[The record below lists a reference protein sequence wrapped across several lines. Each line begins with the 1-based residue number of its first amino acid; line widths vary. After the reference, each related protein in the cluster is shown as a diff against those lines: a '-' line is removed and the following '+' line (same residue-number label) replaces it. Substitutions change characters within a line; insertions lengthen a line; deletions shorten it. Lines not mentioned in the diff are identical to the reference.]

1 MSGVDGSDPP
11 DHGDGSAPTCP
22 HCRELAD
29 QVADLK
35 SRLAAARSEPCAHP
49 PFALEAVRLETRSW
63 AEGWVL
69 RPSPSQRA
77 WMTATPFSYQCL
89 PLVIANQ
96 WGWQVLCPTDVQVTW
111 DGSPE
116 PGWPPHRRRPAIHS
130 RRAEPVRIR
139 DRHLQAPLAIPD
151 PSRLGPL
158 CQGPE
163 QPLEDQLRVARRGDR
178 DLVAQIPV
186 HLELE
191 ARRAWYGHL
200 RGGRAWASSCRCRTR
215 RFRTHRP
222 ERLPSRP
229 SIPSS
234 SLNCSGG
241 MRNGSVS
248 PTSRS
253 GSTFAIAGRMRS
265 RSISS
270 KFRFHRSPPP
280 AMAFRKRW
288 PMLPSSDPCPLFR
301 SPTGD
306 RGEKQKDG
314 TTESTA
320 SLLHIVPS
328 LERA

>member
-1 MSGVDGSDPP
+1 MGA
-11 DHGDGSAPTCP
+11 APVTLP
-22 HCRELAD
+22 A
-29 QVADLK
+29 
-35 SRLAAARSEPCAHP
+35 
-49 PFALEAVRLETRSW
+49 
-63 AEGWVL
+63 
-69 RPSPSQRA
+69 A

-111 DGSPE
+111 DGSPGLDGLRIDVDPQYTLAVLSRFGSGIVTFKLPWLFRTPPGWDLYAKGPSNRWKTNCVSLEGVIETWWLKFPFTLNWKLVE
-116 PGWPPHRRRPAIHS
+116 PGMVTFA
-130 RRAEPVRIR
+130 
-139 DRHLQAPLAIPD
+139 
-151 PSRLGPL
+151 
-158 CQGPE
+158 
-163 QPLEDQLRVARRGDR
+163 
-178 DLVAQIPV
+178 
-186 HLELE
+186 
-191 ARRAWYGHL
+191 
-200 RGGRAWASSCRCRTR
+200 GGRAWASSCRCRTR

-314 TTESTA
+314 TTGSTA